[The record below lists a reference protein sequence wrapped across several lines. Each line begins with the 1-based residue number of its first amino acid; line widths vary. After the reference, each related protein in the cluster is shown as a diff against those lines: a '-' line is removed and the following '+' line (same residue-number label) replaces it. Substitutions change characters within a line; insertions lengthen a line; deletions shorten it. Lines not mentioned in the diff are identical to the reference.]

1 MDGPAARRLTPPV
14 PENLEIPVQFGE
26 ITGWIS
32 QPRNLLPLLS
42 PAAALILG
50 LWVRKALFRRL
61 RRLSQRT
68 RSTWDDVVIES
79 IRTPFLLWCI
89 MGGIYVALTLYALPD
104 RLLAISGK
112 VLFILAVLSL
122 VMAFSNASAS
132 LIRAS
137 AGRITGPLPM
147 ASLTHHAIRIV
158 LWILGALIV
167 LNTLGI
173 SVTPILA
180 TLGVGGLAVALAL
193 QDTLANLFAGF
204 HVIASGQV
212 RSGDF
217 VRLESG
223 QEGTIEDIGWRIT
236 KIRML
241 SNNIVLIPNAKL
253 AQAVLVN
260 YHLPEPEMSVLI
272 EVSVHYD
279 SDLALVEK
287 VTVDVASEVLHTVAG
302 GVSGFTPFI
311 RYHTFGDSGIHFT
324 VILRVKEYVDQYLIK
339 HEFVKSL
346 HERYRREGIVI
357 PYPMRTL
364 TWEPVGGRP
373 AQPAGPV
380 G

>member
-1 MDGPAARRLTPPV
+1 M
-14 PENLEIPVQFGE
+14 QFGE

-42 PAAALILG
+42 PVAALILG

-79 IRTPFLLWCI
+79 IRSPFLLWCI
-89 MGGIYVALTLYALPD
+89 MGGIYVTLTLYALPD

-122 VMAFSNASAS
+122 VITFSNASAS

-137 AGRITGPLPM
+137 AGHITGPLPM
-147 ASLTHHAIRIV
+147 ASLTHQAIRIV

-217 VRLESG
+217 VRLEGG

-236 KIRML
+236 KVRML

-253 AQAVLVN
+253 AQAVLIN
-260 YHLPEPEMSVLI
+260 YHLPDTEMSVLI

-279 SDLALVEK
+279 SDLTLVEK
-287 VTVDVASEVLHTVAG
+287 ITCEVGAEVLRSVSG
-302 GVSGFTPFI
+302 GVSTFAPFI

-339 HEFVKSL
+339 HEFVKRL
-346 HERYRREGIVI
+346 HERYCREGIVI

-364 TWEPVGGRP
+364 TWEAVGAPPVP
-373 AQPAGPV
+373 PAGPV

>member
-1 MDGPAARRLTPPV
+1 
-14 PENLEIPVQFGE
+14 
-26 ITGWIS
+26 
-32 QPRNLLPLLS
+32 
-42 PAAALILG
+42 
-50 LWVRKALFRRL
+50 
-61 RRLSQRT
+61 
-68 RSTWDDVVIES
+68 
-79 IRTPFLLWCI
+79 

-112 VLFILAVLSL
+112 ALFILAVLSV

-204 HVIASGQV
+204 HIIASRQV

-217 VRLESG
+217 VRLEGG

-253 AQAVLVN
+253 AQAVLIN
-260 YHLPEPEMSVLI
+260 YHLPDPEMSVLI
-272 EVSVHYD
+272 DVSVHYD
-279 SDLALVEK
+279 SDLTLVEK
-287 VTVDVASEVLHTVAG
+287 VTVDVATELLRSVAG

-324 VILRVKEYVDQYLIK
+324 VILRVKGFTDQYLIK
-339 HEFVKSL
+339 HEFVKRL
-346 HERYRREGIVI
+346 HERYRSEGIVI

-364 TWEPVGGRP
+364 TWEPAGGPP

-380 G
+380 S